1 MEIDYN
7 PMNDILFK
15 FIFGAEERKN
25 ITINFLNAVMN
36 KNIREIE
43 FHNVELNPQHE
54 TEKLSRIDIFAIL
67 DNKERVN
74 IEVQCVNQYNMAK
87 RTLFYWAHMFLHNN
101 ALKSGYKY
109 QELKPAITINVLGYK
124 FLPNKKAHSMYTLY
138 DLENQHR
145 LTDAI
150 ELHFLEVP
158 KFEKKSV
165 GKMSKIEKWMAF
177 LSKKLNREEMEEL
190 AMTEPAIQD
199 ALSAADVFFA
209 DDKKYWEYL
218 NRQAAI
224 LDYNSGIE
232 GAREEGIKIGV
243 DKGRVEEKISVAKNL
258 LSMGIEIEKISK
270 ATNLSVEKIQE
281 LAK

>member
-1 MEIDYN
+1 
-7 PMNDILFK
+7 
-15 FIFGAEERKN
+15 
-25 ITINFLNAVMN
+25 
-36 KNIREIE
+36 
-43 FHNVELNPQHE
+43 
-54 TEKLSRIDIFAIL
+54 
-67 DNKERVN
+67 
-74 IEVQCVNQYNMAK
+74 
-87 RTLFYWAHMFLHNN
+87 
-101 ALKSGYKY
+101 
-109 QELKPAITINVLGYK
+109 
-124 FLPNKKAHSMYTLY
+124 MYTLY

-165 GKMSKIEKWMAF
+165 GKMNKIEKWLAF

-199 ALSAADVFFA
+199 ALSAANVFFA
-209 DDKKYWEYL
+209 DEKKYWEYL

-232 GAREEGIKIGV
+232 GARKKGREEGREEGI
-243 DKGRVEEKISVAKNL
+243 ISVAKNMIN
-258 LSMGIEIEKISK
+258 SGMSFDDIKK
-270 ATNLSVEKIQE
+270 FTNLSVEKIQE

>member
-67 DNKERVN
+67 DNKERV
-74 IEVQCVNQYNMAK
+74 CVNQYNMAK

-101 ALKSGYKY
+101 ALKSGEKY
-109 QELKPAITINVLGYK
+109 QELKPAITINVLGYE
-124 FLPNKKAHSMYTLY
+124 FLPDKKAHSMYTLY

-145 LTDAI
+145 LTDAL

-165 GKMSKIEKWMAF
+165 GKMSKIEKWLAF

-199 ALSAADVFFA
+199 ALSAADVFFT

-232 GAREEGIKIGV
+232 GAREEG
-243 DKGRVEEKISVAKNL
+243 REEGIISVAKNMIN
-258 LSMGIEIEKISK
+258 SGMSFEDIKK
-270 ATNLSVEKIQE
+270 FTNLSVEKIQE